1 MIERNKAHAM
11 EKLVYTLISS
21 AYFVDEH
28 WGYGSPHD
36 GIITMGKVAHKP
48 RSFNGVDDFA
58 IPITWLV
65 SSKSAMI
72 EHELLTSFHEQFG
85 DAVGYML
92 NYQDHA
98 MNRHRDLMTPENKD
112 ILQAHIAAEI
122 DEIKEILPWAD
133 VQVVGT
139 GYRSNS
145 LVQVLEE
152 LGIPGMWG
160 SCPFQIGTDEI
171 TDSGAPWGQWYV
183 NPGNYKRPKKSDGK
197 VINVEW
203 TCRDLNKSF
212 HYAQPEAYSTDPN
225 DAESES
231 KCTDTNVEYWKA
243 FLNQYLRNLDLN
255 DYIFFHQH
263 QEAHEM
269 EATPTC
275 IPFME
280 SGQQRI
286 DYTASMLDLFLD
298 HLVTQDDVL
307 IVTVNEAL
315 HLYHE
320 RYKGNQPEMFMRF
333 DDIPIYELSPDYK
346 TVVDGKP
353 FTPKHIWLSF
363 NDDFYHYINNFVS
376 KDNWRMQEPPWKES
390 FFYYDA
396 ECMLVFDKPINQP
409 VWICNYTDEENREF
423 NDEIMMSEAVP
434 PAGVTLLPASNDEE
448 KNLTVTISVKAEKQ
462 MPYGILVW
470 GSDFELCTIDAQADQ
485 LIQTRVIS
493 DELLFARFN
502 LNRGSNDVSLAIK
515 HGLKER

>member
-1 MIERNKAHAM
+1 MG
-11 EKLVYTLISS
+11 KLVYTLISS
-21 AYFVDEH
+21 AYFVDEK

-36 GIITMGKVAHKP
+36 GIIKMGEIAHKP
-48 RSFNGVDDFA
+48 RFFDGKEDFA

-72 EHELLTSFHEQFG
+72 EHELLTSFHDQFG

-98 MNRHRDLMTPENKD
+98 MNRHKHLMKPDNKD

-122 DEIKEILPWAD
+122 EEIKEVLPWAD

-183 NPGNYKRPKKSDGK
+183 NPANYKRPKKSDGK
-197 VINVEW
+197 VINLEW

-243 FLNQYLRNLDLN
+243 FLGQYLRNLDLN
-255 DYIFFHQH
+255 DFIFFHQH

-286 DYTASMLDLFLD
+286 DYTANMLDLFLD
-298 HLVTQDDVL
+298 HLVTQNNVL
-307 IVTVNEAL
+307 IVTANHAL
-315 HLYHE
+315 RLYQD
-320 RYKGNQPEMFMRF
+320 RYKGTQPDMFMRF
-333 DDIPIYELSPDYK
+333 DDIPIHELCPEYK
-346 TVVDGKP
+346 ALVEGKQ

-363 NDDFYHYINNFVS
+363 NENFYKYINDFVTNA
-376 KDNWRMQEPPWKES
+376 DWRLQTPPWKES
-390 FFYYDA
+390 YFYYDA
-396 ECMLVFDKPINQP
+396 ECMLVFDKPLNQP
-409 VWICNYTDEENREF
+409 VWICNYTDEENRPF
-423 NDEIMMSEAVP
+423 DDEIMMSEAIP
-434 PAGVTLLPASNDEE
+434 PASIDMHPALNGAETDS
-448 KNLTVTISVKAEKQ
+448 TVMITVKAEKQ
-462 MPYGILVW
+462 MPYGIMVW
-470 GSDFELCTIDAQADQ
+470 GNDFELCTIDTQGNQ
-485 LIQTRVIS
+485 PVQTRIIS
-493 DELLFARFN
+493 DEILFARFN
-502 LNRGSNDVSLAIK
+502 LKKGDNAISLNIS
-515 HGLKER
+515 HVFKEQ